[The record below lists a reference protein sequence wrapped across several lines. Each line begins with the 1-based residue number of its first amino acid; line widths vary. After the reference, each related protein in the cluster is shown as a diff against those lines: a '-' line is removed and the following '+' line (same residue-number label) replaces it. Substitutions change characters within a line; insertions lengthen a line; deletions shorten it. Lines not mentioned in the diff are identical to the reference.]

1 MNEPE
6 LVKPMREVCDDKRND
21 KLRDKL
27 IIKTFNRNFLS
38 QASLWCLKC
47 VLLPFILT
55 DLSLDHDSE

>member
-27 IIKTFNRNFLS
+27 RLS
-38 QASLWCLKC
+38 TVIFDLKLHYG
-47 VLLPFILT
+47 VL
-55 DLSLDHDSE
+55 SVSC

>member
-27 IIKTFNRNFLS
+27 IFDF
-38 QASLWCLKC
+38 Q
-47 VLLPFILT
+47 P
-55 DLSLDHDSE
+55 